1 MVHRGSEIITLNQ
14 EAPNTLCNGVTHLKW
29 SLLHNPPP
37 THILFYFLACLRLNS
52 VSTPKSKREFF
63 SFTPSLTA
71 NEPQKIYFLSL
82 ILSNPEFPSHHSNTH
97 THTHT
102 HRGRC
107 GEGSPRKTGKASPE
121 QLPSRDSLGQ
131 LPSKDSSRA
140 RPEQGLPAP
149 LLPAHP
155 HLAFW
160 YRHCHLRH
168 RRQWGNWAP
177 LTVFAIPAS
186 SVRGSRPRR

>member
-1 MVHRGSEIITLNQ
+1 MQRGPEIITLNQ
-14 EAPNTLCNGVTHLKW
+14 EAPNTLCNGVTHLKG
-29 SLLHNPPP
+29 SLLHNPAP

-71 NEPQKIYFLSL
+71 NKRQIYFVFNPIQPRISQPSL
-82 ILSNPEFPSHHSNTH
+82 QHTHKH
-97 THTHT
+97 THTQ
-102 HRGRC
+102 GRC

-131 LPSKDSSRA
+131 LPSRDSSRA

-177 LTVFAIPAS
+177 LTVCAIPAS
-186 SVRGSRPRR
+186 SGRGSRPRR